1 MLVAFMTLGWVV
13 SLVRKD
19 ASVVDPLWG
28 LGFIVAAVSYL
39 VLLDDHRVGEARE
52 VLVLAMVSAW
62 GLRLSGYLLWRN
74 RGRGEDPRYRA
85 MRAKRPASFWWYSPP
100 AAGIRRH
107 STREEPQ
114 HIQTRLPGIRGTD
127 QPLHPVAPTPRGR
140 QGASP
145 VIEVVVNDM
154 MQRGYSVHP
163 SPRPPAAAS
172 HPDFRPS

>member
-1 MLVAFMTLGWVV
+1 MSLWASLGITLGVLVAFMTLGWVV

-39 VLLDDHRVGEARE
+39 VLLDDHRVDQARE

-85 MRAKRPASFWWYSPP
+85 MRAKRPASFWWYSFFQVFLLQALFLWLV
-100 AAGIRRH
+100 AAPI
-107 STREEPQ
+107 
-114 HIQTRLPGIRGTD
+114 
-127 QPLHPVAPTPRGR
+127 A
-140 QGASP
+140 GAMA
-145 VIEVVVNDM
+145 VV
-154 MQRGYSVHP
+154 SVP
-163 SPRPPAAAS
+163 S
-172 HPDFRPS
+172 